1 MANKNKQPEKKPE
14 GGGLPPELMVP
25 GQEIPAQEPDNGTD
39 GDGQGEKTTAEQG
52 SDPESGNGEK
62 APESDQDQDS
72 AGIYVVV
79 KGRCVQHDGVMYR
92 ENQQIT
98 PDEDDAARLLSLGV
112 IMTLEAVQA
121 KLAKANPP
129 GTVTI
134 NGR

>member
-1 MANKNKQPEKKPE
+1 MANKNKQQEKKPE

-25 GQEIPAQEPDNGTD
+25 GQEIPVQEPDNGTD
-39 GDGQGEKTTAEQG
+39 GDGQGEQTTAEQG
-52 SDPESGNGEK
+52 ADPESDTK
-62 APESDQDQDS
+62 QDQES

-79 KGRCVQHDGVMYR
+79 KGRCVQHDGVVYH

>member
-39 GDGQGEKTTAEQG
+39 GADTKTTPKPGA
-52 SDPESGNGEK
+52 DPESGDGGMV
-62 APESDQDQDS
+62 PESDQEQDS

-79 KGRCVQHDGVMYR
+79 KGRCVQHDGVMYH

-112 IMTLEAVQA
+112 IMSLEAVQA

>member
-39 GDGQGEKTTAEQG
+39 GADTKTTPEPGA
-52 SDPESGNGEK
+52 DPESDTKQEQN
-62 APESDQDQDS
+62 S

-79 KGRCVQHDGVMYR
+79 KGHCVQHNGVMYG

>member
-14 GGGLPPELMVP
+14 EGGLPPELMVP
-25 GQEIPAQEPDNGTD
+25 GQEIPVQEPDNGTD
-39 GDGQGEKTTAEQG
+39 GADTKTTPEPGA
-52 SDPESGNGEK
+52 DPESDTKQEQN
-62 APESDQDQDS
+62 S

-79 KGRCVQHDGVMYR
+79 KGHCVQHNGVMYG

>member
-25 GQEIPAQEPDNGTD
+25 GQEIPAQAPDNGAD
-39 GDGQGEKTTAEQG
+39 GDGQGEQAMAEQG
-52 SDPESGNGEK
+52 SDPESGDGEK
-62 APESDQDQDS
+62 APESDQDQGS

-79 KGRCVQHDGVMYR
+79 KGRCVQHDGVMYH

>member
-1 MANKNKQPEKKPE
+1 MANKNKLPEKKPE

-25 GQEIPAQEPDNGTD
+25 GQEIPAQEPDNGPD
-39 GDGQGEKTTAEQG
+39 GDGQGEQTTAEQG
-52 SDPESGNGEK
+52 ADPESGDGEK

-79 KGRCVQHDGVMYR
+79 KGRCVQHDGVMYH
-92 ENQQIT
+92 ENQQIA
-98 PDEDDAARLLSLGV
+98 PDEDDVARLLSLGV

>member
-1 MANKNKQPEKKPE
+1 MANKNKQPENKPE

-39 GDGQGEKTTAEQG
+39 GDGQGEQTTAEQG
-52 SDPESGNGEK
+52 SDPESDEK
-62 APESDQDQDS
+62 QDQES

-79 KGRCVQHDGVMYR
+79 KGRCVQHDGVMYH

-98 PDEDDAARLLSLGV
+98 PDEDDAVRLLSLGV

>member
-1 MANKNKQPEKKPE
+1 MANKKNTPEKPQE
-14 GGGLPPELMVP
+14 TGGLPPELMVP
-25 GQEIPAQEPDNGTD
+25 GQEIPVQEPDNGTD
-39 GDGQGEKTTAEQG
+39 GDGQGEQTTAEQG
-52 SDPESGNGEK
+52 SDPESDTKQE
-62 APESDQDQDS
+62 QDS

-79 KGRCVQHDGVMYR
+79 KGRCVQHDGVMYG

-98 PDEDDAARLLSLGV
+98 LDDADAARLIDFGV
-112 IMTLEAVQA
+112 VMTLEAVRA